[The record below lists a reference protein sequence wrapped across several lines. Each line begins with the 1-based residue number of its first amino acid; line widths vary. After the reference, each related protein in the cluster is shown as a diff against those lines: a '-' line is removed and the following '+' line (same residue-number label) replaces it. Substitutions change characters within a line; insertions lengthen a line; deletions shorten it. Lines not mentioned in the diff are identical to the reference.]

1 MSEQELIYLM
11 ALTRLLPY
19 NSQVQ
24 HALLDAVGNA
34 TTLFEA
40 RRDLGS
46 LIPDITPR
54 LVETVAQMG
63 DHIARAEQELNF
75 AQNNHIAIIP
85 RDDSRYPIRLRECQD
100 APVVLFYR
108 GNADL
113 NSLHFLS
120 IVGTRKATDYGKRFC
135 QRFLN
140 ELSQICPDCIIVS
153 GLAYGIDIAAHR
165 QALAN
170 GLQTIGVLAHGLD
183 QIYPRMHRN
192 TAIEM
197 LTHGGLLTEFMS
209 QSNADKINFVS
220 RNRIVAGMADATLV
234 VESARKGGSLITADI
249 ANGYSRDV
257 FAVPGRIGDYTSEGC
272 NQLISNNRAALL
284 TSAEDFME
292 IIGWKI
298 GGDKKHPI
306 QRDLFVQL
314 SAEKQSI
321 YNALKDT
328 DGKHI
333 NQLTVETNLP
343 IGQISSLL
351 FELEMRGLVRQLSG
365 GLYRIV

>member
-1 MSEQELIYLM
+1 M
-11 ALTRLLPY
+11 
-19 NSQVQ
+19 
-24 HALLDAVGNA
+24 
-34 TTLFEA
+34 
-40 RRDLGS
+40 
-46 LIPDITPR
+46 
-54 LVETVAQMG
+54 
-63 DHIARAEQELNF
+63 
-75 AQNNHIAIIP
+75 
-85 RDDSRYPIRLRECQD
+85 
-100 APVVLFYR
+100 
-108 GNADL
+108 
-113 NSLHFLS
+113 
-120 IVGTRKATDYGKRFC
+120 
-135 QRFLN
+135 
-140 ELSQICPDCIIVS
+140 
-153 GLAYGIDIAAHR
+153 AYGIDIAAHR